1 MDHTA
6 VWTTYGRDRKP
17 SPGHEDVLHLVR
29 SATRAEPGG
38 RVEALAVACAR
49 VVRR

>member
-1 MDHTA
+1 MDHAA
-6 VWTTYGRDRKP
+6 VWTPYGPGGKS